1 MTAPLLTLPPPRDDD
16 HEDVAWALRAAS
28 AQWRRHARADAV
40 SWVRRAAETAREVG
54 QGPRAVELA
63 ALADHLANL
72 PAPTRPPPPTAPP
85 PRPPPTPSRRPSA
98 AAPPPPPHVLGAVA
112 PPPPGVFRPA
122 LPSLEIEL
130 DELEPDE
137 IEPVSQSEVE
147 EIDDIELIEDDI
159 LLEEED
165 VDELVEPPVP
175 STPPVVQVREGDS
188 GSAALQAAM
197 ARASSPEL
205 SVEEVSLDD
214 LDLEGL
220 TDLSDAGVDA
230 GDDGDGDAGFDES
243 EAPTNVSSS
252 PPFSRRDSSA
262 AGAPEAVVP
271 EAPLPQNPPPP
282 FELQAESPELPS
294 AFTLDG
300 EEAATDVDAEPPP
313 AALGAVPDLDEPLTD
328 SDELTEPG
336 HPPRSEGRPELAA
349 PVAPASRP
357 ADRPTSRPAR
367 RPTSRPASRPV
378 ERPVSHAPSVPPQ
391 EPFPLAPSAQL
402 PAVQE
407 RPSRSPRRPST
418 VAPAEVTE
426 PVVDGVS
433 LTTVRG
439 LEDLPEDAQ
448 LELARV
454 AELRN
459 LAPGEEVN
467 SFGVALVTQG
477 TVELMP
483 AVADASCAH
492 ARRGEVIFT
501 RGTLADGVAVRVVGA
516 APGTRVAVWS
526 DARLEAAT
534 TACPWVADELA
545 LIADRYQALA
555 GAVMGPLGDSLDAM
569 FRGMVLDKCGVR
581 AFDPGAVLL
590 EAGKP
595 VDGMYILGVG
605 RLELLDAEGRLLEEV
620 GPGDFLFPETILAAG
635 NASATVRAG
644 AGGALVL
651 YASRM
656 EAHELLATC
665 PPFIELLAG

>member
-1 MTAPLLTLPPPRDDD
+1 M
-16 HEDVAWALRAAS
+16 
-28 AQWRRHARADAV
+28 
-40 SWVRRAAETAREVG
+40 
-54 QGPRAVELA
+54 
-63 ALADHLANL
+63 
-72 PAPTRPPPPTAPP
+72 
-85 PRPPPTPSRRPSA
+85 
-98 AAPPPPPHVLGAVA
+98 A

-122 LPSLEIEL
+122 LPSLEIQL
-130 DELEPDE
+130 DDLEPEE

-147 EIDDIELIEDDI
+147 EIDDVELIEDGD
-159 LLEEED
+159 LLEEAD
-165 VDELVEPPVP
+165 DEVVEEADDEVVELPVP
-175 STPPVVQVREGDS
+175 STPPVVQMRTEEPTDRA
-188 GSAALQAAM
+188 SASLQAAM

-220 TDLSDAGVDA
+220 TELS
-230 GDDGDGDAGFDES
+230 GDDGDDDDDDEPGFDES

-252 PPFSRRDSSA
+252 PPFSRRERPSGEAGPSS
-262 AGAPEAVVP
+262 VVP
-271 EAPLPQNPPPP
+271 EAPLPMNPPPT
-282 FELQAESPELPS
+282 FELRADSPELPS
-294 AFTLDG
+294 AFALDG
-300 EEAATDVDAEPPP
+300 DEAATDIDADPPP
-313 AALGAVPDLDEPLTD
+313 AVLDAVSDLDEPLTGAD
-328 SDELTEPG
+328 DLTEPDY
-336 HPPRSEGRPELAA
+336 PPRAEERPELAA
-349 PVAPASRP
+349 PSSRP
-357 ADRPTSRPAR
+357 V
-367 RPTSRPASRPV
+367 SRPASRPV
-378 ERPVSHAPSVPPQ
+378 SQAPSAPPP

-402 PAVQE
+402 PEVYE
-407 RPSRSPRRPST
+407 RPSIPPRRPST
-418 VAPAEVTE
+418 SAPAELTE
-426 PVVDGVS
+426 PTGDGVS
-433 LTTVRG
+433 LTGVRG

-483 AVADASCAH
+483 TVADASCAH

-501 RGTLADGVAVRVVGA
+501 QGTLADGVAVRVVGA

-526 DARLEAAT
+526 DERLEAAT
-534 TACPWVADELA
+534 SACPWVADELA

-555 GAVMGPLGDSLDAM
+555 GAVMGPLGDSLDPM

-581 AFDPGAVLL
+581 AFDAGAVLL
-590 EAGKP
+590 EADKP

-605 RLELLDAEGRLLEEV
+605 RLELLDAQGQVVEEV